1 MKKIAIYQT
10 AAADAPG
17 QFAAFLTS
25 RSISYRVIR
34 LDAGTAVEVDPR
46 AFSGIGLMGG
56 PMSVNDDLPWI
67 PPLAAL
73 IRRAID
79 ADIPVI
85 GHCLGGQLMSK
96 ALGGSVT
103 TSPAK
108 EIGWG
113 TVRIEEGAAAQYWF
127 GDLRSF
133 LAFQWHQE
141 TFAIPRE
148 GVRIATGDH
157 CPNQAFS
164 VGTKHLAMQCHVEM
178 TVPTIRRWCDEG
190 EEEIATSASPAVLKR
205 QDIERDV
212 GVKVAALR
220 AVAER
225 LYSRWVE
232 GLVG

>member
-1 MKKIAIYQT
+1 MKPVAIFQT
-10 AAADAPG
+10 ASADGPG
-17 QFAAFLTS
+17 QFARFLTS
-25 RSISYRVIR
+25 RAIAYRVIR
-34 LDAGTAVEVDPR
+34 LDAGTAVDADPK

-73 IRRAID
+73 IRKAID

-96 ALGGSVT
+96 ALGGTVT
-103 TSPAK
+103 ASPAK

-113 TVRIEEGAAAQYWF
+113 TVRIEESAAAEHWF

-164 VGTKHLAMQCHVEM
+164 VGAKHLAMQCHVEM
-178 TVPTIRRWCDEG
+178 TVPTINRWCEEG
-190 EEEIATSASPAVLKR
+190 EAEIAASASPAVLKR
-205 QDIERDV
+205 ADIEREVDA
-212 GVKVAALR
+212 KVAALR

-225 LYSRWVE
+225 LYTRWAE
-232 GLVG
+232 GLAG